1 MVTASYHSPSLF
13 TSPPL
18 TEQVTLLCGP
28 QNIKIFFL
36 CVLFFPADSP
46 SDYTSLSGAE
56 ARFPPCTD
64 ERCVDIVTI
73 NDDLVEGDEDFYVSV
88 TRDSYWD
95 SRLRLT
101 RSRSLFTIEDDD
113 SECRMLILSCT
124 SFLLTHSSC
133 TSYY

>member
-18 TEQVTLLCGP
+18 TEQVTLLCGS

-36 CVLFFPADSP
+36 CVLFFSADSP

-56 ARFPPCTD
+56 ARFPPCTA

-73 NDDLVEGDEDFYVSV
+73 NDDLVEGDENFFVSV
-88 TRDSYWD
+88 TRIFYWD

-101 RSRSLFTIEDDD
+101 RSRSLVTIEDDD
-113 SECRMLILSCT
+113 SECHMLILSCT
-124 SFLLTHSSC
+124 SFLL
-133 TSYY
+133 YPL